1 MKSYATVFVLMSFLV
16 ACGEEP
22 GAGQERAAARPVT
35 EQAGIL
41 SGQQAYDAIC
51 AGCHEEGV
59 DGAPKTGDRAA
70 WQGRSWLWEAVLFE
84 HAREGYDGMPG
95 KGGVETLD
103 EATVTRAAEYMLL
116 LAFPERPP
124 D

>member
-1 MKSYATVFVLMSFLV
+1 MKRYAIVLMSCLA
-16 ACGEEP
+16 ACGES
-22 GAGQERAAARPVT
+22 GTGQVPDTTLAA
-35 EQAGIL
+35 EQASGL

-70 WQGRSWLWEAVLFE
+70 WQGKSWLWEAVLFE
-84 HAREGYDGMPG
+84 HAREGYNSMPK
-95 KGGVETLD
+95 KGGAEALD

>member
-1 MKSYATVFVLMSFLV
+1 MKRFAAVFVFVSFLA
-16 ACGEEP
+16 ACGEESRTVVEP
-22 GAGQERAAARPVT
+22 GAEGLISAQSGLLT
-35 EQAGIL
+35 
-41 SGQQAYDAIC
+41 GQQAYEAIC

-59 DGAPKTGDRAA
+59 NGAPKTGDRAA

-84 HAREGYDGMPG
+84 HARDGFDGMPE
-95 KGGVETLD
+95 KGGAETLD
-103 EATVTRAAEYMLL
+103 AATVTRAAEHMLL